1 MPSRAHSK
9 HSRKP
14 ERAALIADLARAL
27 RRAGQHAVFFH
38 HAAAEH
44 LGLSAPDSRVLSYL
58 QEAGPVPAGRLAG
71 VTGLTTGAVTGMID
85 RLERAGAVRREAD
98 PHDRRK
104 VIVVPLAGTPRRGKA
119 ERIFAP
125 LGKAFA
131 ALAARYSDAELVT
144 VLEFVNRAAEMMRAQ
159 TARLARAGATDSP

>member
-1 MPSRAHSK
+1 MTSRQHSK
-9 HSRKP
+9 RSRTP
-14 ERAALIADLARAL
+14 DRAALITDVARAL

-58 QEAGPVPAGRLAG
+58 QEAGAVPAGRLAA

-85 RLERAGAVRREAD
+85 RLERAGAVRRETD

-104 VIVVPLAGTPRRGKA
+104 VIVVPLAGTPGRAKA
-119 ERIFAP
+119 ERVFAP

-131 ALAARYSDAELVT
+131 ALAARYSDAQLAT
-144 VLEFVNRAAEMMRAQ
+144 VLDFVSRASEMMREQ
-159 TARLARAGATDSP
+159 TARLTRAGATDSP